1 MTHAGARTQGVLVS
15 DLTVELTD
23 GTPIVSDISLE
34 IDPGEL
40 LGIVGESGSG
50 KSTVALAMLG
60 YAKPGGRIASG
71 QVSIAGSRLD
81 LEDEAANRQLRSVL
95 VSFVPQDPGSALN
108 PSRRIGKAISALLRH
123 HRIERDPGEILAI
136 AELPGDAA
144 FRVRYPHQLSG
155 GQQQRVVIGLS
166 MACRPE
172 AIVFDEPTTGLDVVT
187 QKRFLERIDRLRQQ
201 TGTSIAYVTHDL
213 GVVANIAQQIAVMYA
228 GRIVEHG
235 PVEQVLGE
243 PRHPYTRGLL
253 QSIPD
258 HREPQR
264 VTSMPGVAV
273 SVGERPG
280 GCSFAPRCPQAT
292 DMCTEQ
298 APEMVEIGPKHHARC
313 FYASSTPASEAPALR
328 SGETAAPNCEPLLE
342 VRGLLA
348 QYGQG
353 STAVVVAEDVS
364 FSIQRGRV
372 MAMVGESGSGKTT
385 IARCISGLHEPE
397 AGEIVFEGEP
407 LATHTKHRSNEQ
419 RRRIRMVF
427 QNPSQALNPY
437 ERVEDAIG
445 RPVAFFG
452 QTTKRARRAAVQQ
465 LLDLVRLPARVARY
479 YPRDLSG
486 GERQR
491 VAIAGALAGE
501 PDLLICDEIT
511 SALDVSVQAAV
522 LEVLD
527 DLRNDLGLTLLFVT
541 HNLGVVAAIADDIV
555 VLDKGSIVEAG
566 PALSVLAGPASPFTR
581 RLFDSAP
588 SASDVRRRPTMER
601 SVPVDPN
608 PRRPEPEASPPD
620 LAR

>member
-1 MTHAGARTQGVLVS
+1 MTHPDVGAQGVLVS

-60 YAKPGGRIASG
+60 YAKPGGRIAAG
-71 QVSIAGSRLD
+71 QVTIAGSRLD
-81 LEDEAANRQLRSVL
+81 LEDEAANRRLRSVL

-108 PSRRIGKAISALLRH
+108 PSRRIGKAISALLGH
-123 HRIERDPGEILAI
+123 HRIERDPGEVLAV
-136 AELPGDAA
+136 AELPGDDA
-144 FRVRYPHQLSG
+144 FRARYPHQLSG

-187 QKRFLERIDRLRQQ
+187 QKRFLERIDHLRQQ

-228 GRIVEHG
+228 GQVVEHG

-273 SVGERPG
+273 SVGERPS

-292 DMCTEQ
+292 DLCREQ

-313 FYASSTPASEAPALR
+313 FHTSSTPASEAPLLR
-328 SGETAAPNCEPLLE
+328 SPETGAPTSEPLLD

-364 FSIQRGRV
+364 FSIQPGRV
-372 MAMVGESGSGKTT
+372 LAMVGESGSGKTT
-385 IARCISGLHEPE
+385 IARCIGGLHEPK
-397 AGEIVFEGEP
+397 AGEITFEGKR
-407 LATHTKHRSNEQ
+407 LAAHARHRSNEQ

-437 ERVEDAIG
+437 ERVEDAIA

-452 QTTKRARRAAVQQ
+452 QTNRKARRAEVKH
-465 LLDLVRLPARVARY
+465 LLDLVRLPSRVSRY

-491 VAIAGALAGE
+491 VAIASALAGE
-501 PDLLICDEIT
+501 PELLICDEIT
-511 SALDVSVQAAV
+511 SALDVSVQAAI

-527 DLRNDLGLTLLFVT
+527 GLRDDLGLTLLFVT

-555 VLDKGSIVEAG
+555 VLDRGNLVEAG
-566 PALSVLAGPASPFTR
+566 PALSVLARPTSSFTK

-588 SASDVRRRPTMER
+588 SASDVRRQPIADG
-601 SVPVDPN
+601 P
-608 PRRPEPEASPPD
+608 A
-620 LAR
+620 